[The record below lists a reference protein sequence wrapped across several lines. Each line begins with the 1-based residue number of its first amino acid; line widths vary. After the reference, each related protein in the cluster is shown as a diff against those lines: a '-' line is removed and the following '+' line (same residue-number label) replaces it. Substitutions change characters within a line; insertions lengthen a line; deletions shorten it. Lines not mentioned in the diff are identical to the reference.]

1 MPLEPGDSVPPGL
14 QILDAE
20 RREVPL
26 ASFQGE
32 ATLLIFLRHLG

>member
-14 QILDAE
+14 RVLDAE

-26 ASFQGE
+26 AGFEAE